1 MSSVDFSDVRGQ
13 EHAKRALEVAVAGGH
28 HILFVGP
35 TGVGKTMLAHAAQ
48 GILPPL
54 TAKELGGYQMRLWE
68 GDRRR
73 PFHNLSHS
81 VTVAAL
87 LAGADG
93 EMPEAAR
100 AHRGI
105 LLLDDLPLFRPSLMG
120 ALREVLDMRRVGKY
134 PASFVL
140 IATMNSCPCGLLG
153 DSWETCSCSARE
165 IAGWWNRVTP
175 ALLDRLD
182 IYIEMPSV
190 RLEQLIGGRRGEAS
204 EEVQHRIKR
213 AREIQAAHFDAT
225 SVCSN
230 AEMPPE
236 VVEQLCSLND
246 AGQSLMK
253 ALVRQKAIT
262 ARRYHNILRVA
273 RTIADLAGAEAI
285 ETHHLAEAIQ
295 YRPREWR

>member
-1 MSSVDFSDVRGQ
+1 
-13 EHAKRALEVAVAGGH
+13 
-28 HILFVGP
+28 
-35 TGVGKTMLAHAAQ
+35 MLAHAAQ

-54 TAKELGGYQMRLWE
+54 TAKELGEHQMRLWE

-120 ALREVLDMRRVGKY
+120 ALREVLDMRRVGKH
-134 PASFVL
+134 PASFILV
-140 IATMNSCPCGLLG
+140 ATMNRCPCGLLG
-153 DSWETCSCSARE
+153 DSRQMCTCSLRE
-165 IAGWWNRVTP
+165 IADWWKRVP
-175 ALLDRLD
+175 PPLVDRLD
-182 IYIEMPSV
+182 IYIEMPTV
-190 RLEQLIGGRRGEAS
+190 PANKLLAARRGERS
-204 EEVQHRIKR
+204 EAVRSRIER
-213 AREIQAAHFDAT
+213 AREIQAARFDAA
-225 SVCSN
+225 SVCYN
-230 AEMPPE
+230 AEMRTE
-236 VVEQLCSLND
+236 MAERVCGLGE
-246 AGQSLMK
+246 GGRTLMRGF
-253 ALVRQKAIT
+253 ARQVAIS

-273 RTIADLAGAEAI
+273 RTIADLAGAESI